1 MSIASAGATRKSK
14 NAEEQ
19 GGGRYMSTGIGNIE
33 RRKADSPTRKSFSE
47 RMVEYG
53 EIDKEFVVFE
63 SDIGYSTYSYLFGD
77 KYPDRYFNMGIA
89 ELGTMA
95 AAAGMAADGRTV
107 IVSGYGVFLTM
118 RAVEVV
124 RSFICYPHLNVKI
137 LSSHGGLTAAIDGVT
152 HQATEDIAYMSTLP
166 EMKVLAPCDKYSARA
181 AFDIA
186 INTPGPVFTRLMRDP
201 LWDIYTEKD
210 SFELGGSKVLRTG
223 KDITLVSYGDIVF
236 QALEAAEELAK
247 KGIEAEVIDMYSVKP
262 FDSGTLMESARKT
275 RAVLVAENHQK
286 RNGLGYEIGTYLL
299 KHFPWEQAG
308 PRSLKF
314 DNLGLDETFGE
325 SGNYFKV
332 IDKYGISARAIA
344 AAAERLL
351 A

>member
-1 MSIASAGATRKSK
+1 MERGSASIPVKVDLRK
-14 NAEEQ
+14 
-19 GGGRYMSTGIGNIE
+19 T
-33 RRKADSPTRKSFSE
+33 DSPTRKSFSE

-53 EIDKEFVVFE
+53 EVDKEFVVFE
-63 SDIGYSTYSYLFGD
+63 SDIGYSTYSYLFGN
-77 KYPDRYFNMGIA
+77 KYPDRYYNMGIA

-95 AAAGMAADGRTV
+95 AAAGFAADGRTV

-166 EMKVLAPCDKYSARA
+166 EMKVLVPCDTVSARG

-186 INTPGPVFTRLMRDP
+186 MRTPGPVFTRLMRDP
-201 LWDIYTEKD
+201 LWDIYSPEET
-210 SFELGGSKVLRTG
+210 FVLGGSKVLRKG
-223 KDITLVSYGDIVF
+223 DDITLVSYGDIVF
-236 QALEAAEELAK
+236 QALEAAEILRS

-262 FDSGTLMESARKT
+262 FDAETLLASARKT
-275 RAVLVAENHQK
+275 GAVLVAENHQK
-286 RNGLGYEIGTYLL
+286 RNALGYEIATFLFKHRVGTLDGGRRML
-299 KHFPWEQAG
+299 
-308 PRSLKF
+308 F
-314 DNLGLDETFGE
+314 DNLGLDDTFGE

-344 AAAERLL
+344 EAAEGLL
-351 A
+351 RKR